1 MDKKE
6 LYKELEDVIDEYKDI
21 IYDVSS
27 VDCDGSLSEMVNLQE
42 RYTEEMYEFIER
54 SFDYYI
60 IPKIENGEII
70 INKENYEDTELE
82 QEERIEIE
90 KSDYINL
97 TFEEVINFL
106 TENEFKDL
114 IKNLKSEM
122 IGMKLYLKE
131 KNKKEK
137 IEKYQEMGFK
147 EPQMYEI
154 ELGLEQG
161 LDVSKYADPKFDE
174 DQMEQIRKGLKQNLD
189 VNVYAD
195 SKFNSKQMQEIRWG
209 LEINVDVSKYA
220 NPKFDRWHMYEIRRG
235 LEIGIDISKY
245 INPREVE
252 KSAKKKEPKMEI

>member
-1 MDKKE
+1 
-6 LYKELEDVIDEYKDI
+6 
-21 IYDVSS
+21 
-27 VDCDGSLSEMVNLQE
+27 MVNLQE
-42 RYTEEMYEFIER
+42 QYTEEMYEFIER

-70 INKENYEDTELE
+70 INKENYEDAELE

-90 KSDYINL
+90 KSDYIDL
-97 TFEEVINFL
+97 TFEEAINFL

-137 IEKYQEMGFK
+137 IEKYQEMGFN
-147 EPQMYEI
+147 ESQMYEI

-161 LDVSKYADPKFDE
+161 LDVSKYA
-174 DQMEQIRKGLKQNLD
+174 
-189 VNVYAD
+189 
-195 SKFNSKQMQEIRWG
+195 
-209 LEINVDVSKYA
+209 
-220 NPKFDRWHMYEIRRG
+220 NPKFDHWHMYEICRG

-252 KSAKKKEPKMEI
+252 KSAKKKEPKMKI